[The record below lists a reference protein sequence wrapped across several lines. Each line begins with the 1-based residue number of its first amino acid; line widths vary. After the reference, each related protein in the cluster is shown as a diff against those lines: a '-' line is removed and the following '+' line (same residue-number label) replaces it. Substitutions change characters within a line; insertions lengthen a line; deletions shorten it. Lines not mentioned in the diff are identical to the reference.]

1 MLGLFCHAAR
11 DYFQEMVVI
20 IVTISE
26 VYNMVQQE
34 LSRNEFTKRFI
45 MYQWHSVDD
54 ENTFLQIRN

>member
-11 DYFQEMVVI
+11 DYFQKLVPVVI

-34 LSRNEFTKRFI
+34 LSRNEFTKRFV
-45 MYQWHSVDD
+45 MD
-54 ENTFLQIRN
+54 